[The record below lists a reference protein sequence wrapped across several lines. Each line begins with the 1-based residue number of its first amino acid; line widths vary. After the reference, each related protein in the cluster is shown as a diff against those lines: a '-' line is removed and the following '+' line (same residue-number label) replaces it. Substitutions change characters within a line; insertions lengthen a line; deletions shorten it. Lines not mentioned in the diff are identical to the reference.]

1 LIRITNNQK
10 EKIVLGINI
19 FKNIS
24 VLSYDNIREHI
35 KVETENVRQEHTE
48 LLPPG
53 YQNSRKLYRSY
64 GIDPTKYRPSSE
76 ALWRRV
82 KKGGSLPVVNP
93 FVDLTN
99 FLSLKFQIPYG
110 LYDVDKIKGDIEVIT
125 GTDDMWYEG
134 IRKDRVS
141 LHGKIVLSD
150 TIGPFGNPSSD
161 SLRASTKN
169 TTKDLCQVIFF
180 IYRDE
185 NIDSILSSSVD
196 LYQQFFSFS
205 EVSSYIV

>member
-1 LIRITNNQK
+1 M
-10 EKIVLGINI
+10 
-19 FKNIS
+19 
-24 VLSYDNIREHI
+24 
-35 KVETENVRQEHTE
+35 
-48 LLPPG
+48 LPSG

-82 KKGGSLPVVNP
+82 KKGGSLPKVNP

-110 LYDVDKIKGDIEVIT
+110 LYDVDKIIGDIELIK
-125 GTDDMWYEG
+125 GSDDMWYEG

-150 TIGPFGNPSSD
+150 SIGPFGNPSSD
-161 SLRASTKN
+161 SLRASTESSTKN
-169 TTKDLCQVIFF
+169 IFQVIFF
-180 IYRDE
+180 VYGDE

-196 LYQQFFSFS
+196 VYQQFFSIS

>member
-1 LIRITNNQK
+1 MIGITNNQK
-10 EKIVLGINI
+10 EKICLGINI

-24 VLSYDNIREHI
+24 VLSYDHIHDHI
-35 KVETENVRQEHTE
+35 KEETENIRNIHLE

-82 KKGGSLPVVNP
+82 KKGGSLPEVNP
-93 FVDLTN
+93 FVDITN

-110 LYDVDKIKGDIEVIT
+110 LYDIDKIKGDIELIT
-125 GTDDMWYEG
+125 GKDDMWYEG
-134 IRKDRVS
+134 IRKDKVS

-150 TIGPFGNPSSD
+150 NIGPFGNPSSD
-161 SLRASTKN
+161 SLRASTES
-169 TTKDLCQVIFF
+169 TTKNLLQVVFF
-180 IYRDE
+180 IAGDE
-185 NIDSILSSSVD
+185 NIDSILSSSVEI
-196 LYQQFFSFS
+196 YQQFFSIS
-205 EVSSYIV
+205 EVSPYIV